1 MRAGPG
7 PGLILGLAGRAGPGL
22 EKFLTGRAGP
32 GPENFLAG
40 QAGPPKWRPVH
51 ISRPDW
57 ALTQDGP
64 IQFTLPVNRE
74 YFTDLS
80 NCYLKVQLQVFKSD
94 GSVLDEPD
102 EQKVSLFH
110 ALFVKND

>member
-1 MRAGPG
+1 MKRAKTTMNSDAEVA
-7 PGLILGLAGRAGPGL
+7 LRTTNKAELDL
-22 EKFLTGRAGP
+22 FT
-32 GPENFLAG
+32 
-40 QAGPPKWRPVH
+40 RPVEQNV
-51 ISRPDW
+51 ILAAKDFEYGPDW